1 MCVSTTSALELKF
14 KPSFLE
20 LHAEGMVQRVMPGEL
35 VEVPLGNESSLEIEL
50 SMTPPRKIEISS
62 QGESE
67 FVVFGAKSRLGDG
80 GKMVASMSAQ
90 TKKLDISWTKGEM
103 STPPGNFDKPAVVT
117 FFTQEEPEFLQPL
130 EFAGVRPFGYTEVL
144 EGRRPPEDGEIPYF
158 PPPPQNMDYAPP
170 QSRPSS
176 PSLSSQGWV
185 NYGEEQNVP
194 PPLTLPP
201 PLPPRRE
208 QPSQI
213 VFLEPSE
220 AEEENVE
227 KEEKP
232 TSLPEELLPDTKT
245 DTTPSSKDTPSEDT
259 PSKDT
264 PSKDTPSEDTQKTVP
279 EEKKIDKTP
288 LAPSDEKRRTKP
300 TIYQMV
306 MDQDKKQREL
316 MEKLEAVVQQVK
328 NAKESE
334 PENKESPLPRVLET
348 LTFLGEAAPSFFA
361 PLPTLANNNSP
372 ESALFPY
379 SSYVP
384 PRDTPRDTVVA
395 PIVGSG
401 SSDAPSSEESDNW
414 DQSGTVTASE
424 FEVEIISSE

>member
-14 KPSFLE
+14 KASFLE

-62 QGESE
+62 KGESE

-80 GKMVASMSAQ
+80 GKMMASMSAE

-103 STPPGNFDKPAVVT
+103 STPPGNFDKPAVIT

-144 EGRRPPEDGEIPYF
+144 EGHRPPEDGEIPYF

-170 QSRPSS
+170 QSRPLS

-185 NYGEEQNVP
+185 NYEEEQNVP

-201 PLPPRRE
+201 PLPPRRD

-220 AEEENVE
+220 AEEEKAE
-227 KEEKP
+227 AEEKA
-232 TSLPEELLPDTKT
+232 TTLTEDLLPATKT
-245 DTTPSSKDTPSEDT
+245 DTTPSPKDPPD
-259 PSKDT
+259 KDA
-264 PSKDTPSEDTQKTVP
+264 KTSAP
-279 EEKKIDKTP
+279 DEKKSDEIP
-288 LAPSDEKRRTKP
+288 PAPPDEKRRAKP

-306 MDQDKKQREL
+306 MGQEKKQREL
-316 MEKLEAVVQQVK
+316 MEKLEAVAQQVK

-334 PENKESPLPRVLET
+334 PANKESLLLPRVSET

-361 PLPTLANNNSP
+361 PLPTLAHNNSP
-372 ESALFPY
+372 GSSLFSY

-384 PRDTPRDTVVA
+384 PRDTVVP
-395 PIVGSG
+395 PIVDSG
-401 SSDAPSSEESDNW
+401 SSEVPSSEEPDNW
-414 DQSGTVTASE
+414 DQSGTVTTSE